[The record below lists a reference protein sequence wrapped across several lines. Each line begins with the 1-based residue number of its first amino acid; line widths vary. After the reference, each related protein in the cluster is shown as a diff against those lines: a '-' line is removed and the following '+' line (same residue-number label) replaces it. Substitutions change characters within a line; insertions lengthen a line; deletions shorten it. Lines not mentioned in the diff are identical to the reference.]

1 MDASVK
7 KPLRCR
13 VFDARR
19 VAAEKIGMSRMTF
32 IFHLFSIHA
41 DFLSGNWRHAFIE
54 SRP

>member
-1 MDASVK
+1 MPVDK

-13 VFDARR
+13 LFDARR
-19 VAAEKIGMSRMTF
+19 VAGEKIGMSSMIF

-54 SRP
+54 TRP